1 MAEGSRGVELSK
13 VTPIYKLRFYEE
25 AACKDV
31 PTPAFFDQTNP
42 NDIYAKAALEICST
56 CKVQAECL
64 IVVNPRESLFDG
76 ICAGKVWANGKV
88 VGDINGR
95 AIDAWSDI
103 DTDAVNMFLDNDL
116 HWKKLSIRER
126 KYAAI
131 FMRKNGH
138 NIHQIM
144 MKTRLSNQTL
154 LTLFEKEGI
163 N

>member
-1 MAEGSRGVELSK
+1 MELAK
-13 VTPIYKLRFYEE
+13 VTPMYKLRFYEE

-76 ICAGKVWANGKV
+76 ICGGKVWSNGV
-88 VGDINGR
+88 IVGDKNGR
-95 AIDAWSDI
+95 SIDVWSDV
-103 DTDAVNMFLDNDL
+103 DTDAVTMFLDNEL
-116 HWKKLSIRER
+116 HWKKLSTKER

-131 FMRKNGH
+131 LMRKNGQ

-144 MKTRLSNQTL
+144 MKTRLDNRL
-154 LTLFEKEGI
+154 LQNLFEKEGI

>member
-1 MAEGSRGVELSK
+1 MELAK

-76 ICAGKVWANGKV
+76 ICGGKVWSNGV
-88 VGDINGR
+88 IVGDKNGR
-95 AIDAWSDI
+95 SIDVWNDV
-103 DTDAVNMFLDNDL
+103 DELAVDL
-116 HWKKLSIRER
+116 FVAGEIHWKKLSTKER
-126 KYAAI
+126 RFAAI
-131 FMRKNGH
+131 KMRKNGEST
-138 NIHQIM
+138 QKIM
-144 MKTRLSNQTL
+144 DRTRISGGHLKK
-154 LTLFEKEGI
+154 LFEKEGI